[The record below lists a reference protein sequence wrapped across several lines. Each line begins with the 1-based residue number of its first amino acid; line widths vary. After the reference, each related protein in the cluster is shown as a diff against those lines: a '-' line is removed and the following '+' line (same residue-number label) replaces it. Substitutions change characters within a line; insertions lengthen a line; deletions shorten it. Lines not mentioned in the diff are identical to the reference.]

1 MKGASMLENL
11 HVKNLALIEEEDIT
25 FLDGLHI
32 LSGETGAGKSII
44 LGALGLALGGK
55 VSKDM
60 LRDPGKEALVEA
72 VFRITRDSQRKQLA
86 ELDIEPYDDEVIL
99 SRKITE
105 SRSVAKI
112 NGEMVPAIK
121 MKEVGDI
128 FLDIHGQNDHQSL
141 LHKKKHL
148 EMLDEYA
155 KNEVGPLKERMQTAY
170 KTYAAKQQE
179 WKEANQLDGDRE
191 REISFLEYEIKE
203 ITEANLEIGEDAR
216 FENQYRRLSNSKRI
230 MEALSEALSEAYQ
243 QTSGSDGASEQV
255 GRAVQRLH
263 QILSYDEALEP
274 MFESLNDID
283 SLLSDFN
290 RDLSQY
296 MAEAEFDEEMF
307 AQIDGRLNE
316 INRLKDKYGA
326 TIEDILAAKQEKE
339 DRLEKLM
346 HHEAYLAK
354 LTQALND
361 AKKEAEDAAF
371 ALSGMRKR
379 YAKELSGKV
388 EEALMDL
395 NFLDVHF
402 SMEFLQTDH
411 IGADGYDDAQFM
423 IRTNP
428 GEPIRPLKDIASGGE
443 MSRIMLAIK
452 TVLAEHDDIDT
463 LIFDEIDAG
472 ISGRTAQAVSE
483 KLHLVAKEHQVIC
496 ITHLPQIAAMA
507 DHHYL
512 IQKDVVGNETISS
525 IEALSYHDSIKELA
539 RMLGGT
545 TITQTV
551 LDNAKEMKDL
561 AQGKKDV

>member
-1 MKGASMLENL
+1 MLENL

-55 VSKDM
+55 VSKEM
-60 LRDPGKEALVEA
+60 LRDGDKEALVEA
-72 VFRITRDSQRKQLA
+72 VFRVTRESQRKQLA
-86 ELDIEPYDDEVIL
+86 ALDVEPYDDQIIL

-112 NGEMVPAIK
+112 NGEMVPAVK
-121 MKEVGDI
+121 MKQVGDI

-155 KNEVGPLKERMQTAY
+155 KSEVQPLKERMHTAY
-170 KTYAAKQQE
+170 KKYAQKQQE
-179 WKEANQLDGDRE
+179 WQDADRMDGDRE
-191 REISFLEYEIKE
+191 REISFLEYEIHE
-203 ITEANLEIGEDAR
+203 IADANLQVGEDER
-216 FENQYRRLSNSKRI
+216 FESQYRRLSNSKRI
-230 MEALSEALSEAYQ
+230 MEALGEAQ
-243 QTSGSDGASEQV
+243 QMSAGADGASDQI
-255 GRAVQRLH
+255 GRAIQRLH
-263 QILSYDEALEP
+263 QVVVYDEALSP
-274 MFESLNDID
+274 MLDSLSDID

-296 MAEAEFDEEMF
+296 MSEAEFDEELF

-316 INRLKDKYGA
+316 INRLKDKYGS
-326 TIEDILAAKQEKE
+326 TIEQIIAAKEEKE
-339 DRLEKLM
+339 ERLQKLQ
-346 HHEAYLAK
+346 HYEAYLAK
-354 LTQALND
+354 LSEECKQ

-371 ALSGMRKR
+371 ALSSMRQH
-379 YAKELSGKV
+379 YAKELSKKV
-388 EEALMDL
+388 EDALLDL

-402 SMEFLQTDH
+402 SMEFLQAEK
-411 IGADGYDDAQFM
+411 IGMDGYDDAQFM

-452 TVLAEHDDIDT
+452 TVLEEHDDIDT

-512 IQKDVVGNETISS
+512 IQKDVIGNETISS

-551 LDNAKEMKDL
+551 LDNAKEMKEL
-561 AQGKKDV
+561 AQQKKDV

>member
-1 MKGASMLENL
+1 MLENL

-55 VSKDM
+55 VSKEM
-60 LRDPGKEALVEA
+60 LRDGDKEALVEA
-72 VFRITRDSQRKQLA
+72 VFRVTRESQRKQLA
-86 ELDIEPYDDEVIL
+86 ALDVEPYDDQIIL

-112 NGEMVPAIK
+112 NGEMVPAVK
-121 MKEVGDI
+121 MKQVGDI

-155 KNEVGPLKERMQTAY
+155 KSEVQPLKERMHTAY
-170 KTYAAKQQE
+170 KKYAQKQQE
-179 WKEANQLDGDRE
+179 WQDADRMDGDRE
-191 REISFLEYEIKE
+191 REISFLEYEIHE
-203 ITEANLEIGEDAR
+203 IADSNLQVGEDER
-216 FENQYRRLSNSKRI
+216 FESQYRRLSNSKRI
-230 MEALSEALSEAYQ
+230 MEALGEAQ
-243 QTSGSDGASEQV
+243 QMSAGADGASDQI
-255 GRAVQRLH
+255 GRAIQRLH
-263 QILSYDEALEP
+263 QVVVYDEALSP
-274 MFESLNDID
+274 MLDSLSDID

-296 MAEAEFDEEMF
+296 MSEAEFDEELF

-316 INRLKDKYGA
+316 INRLKDKYGS
-326 TIEDILAAKQEKE
+326 TIEQILAAKEEKE
-339 DRLEKLM
+339 ERLQKLQ
-346 HHEAYLAK
+346 HYEAYLAK
-354 LTQALND
+354 LSEECKQ

-371 ALSGMRKR
+371 ALSSMRQH
-379 YAKELSGKV
+379 YAKELSKKV
-388 EEALMDL
+388 EDALLDL

-402 SMEFLQTDH
+402 SMEFLQAEK
-411 IGADGYDDAQFM
+411 IGMDGYDDAQFM

-512 IQKDVVGNETISS
+512 IQKDVIGNETISS

-545 TITQTV
+545 AITQTV
-551 LDNAKEMKDL
+551 LDNAKEMKEL
-561 AQGKKDV
+561 AQQKKDV

>member
-1 MKGASMLENL
+1 MLENL

-230 MEALSEALSEAYQ
+230 MEALSEAYQ

-296 MAEAEFDEEMF
+296 MAETEFDEEMF

-428 GEPIRPLKDIASGGE
+428 GEPIRPLKDVASGGE

>member
-60 LRDPGKEALVEA
+60 LRDPGKEALIEA

-203 ITEANLEIGEDAR
+203 ITEAKLEIGEDAR

-230 MEALSEALSEAYQ
+230 MEALSEAYQ

-339 DRLEKLM
+339 ERLEKLM

>member
-230 MEALSEALSEAYQ
+230 MEALSEAYQ

-296 MAEAEFDEEMF
+296 MAETEFDEEMF

-354 LTQALND
+354 MTQALND

-371 ALSGMRKR
+371 VLSGMRKR

>member
-1 MKGASMLENL
+1 MLENL

-179 WKEANQLDGDRE
+179 WKEANQLDGNRE

-230 MEALSEALSEAYQ
+230 MEALSEAYQ

>member
-1 MKGASMLENL
+1 MLENL

-55 VSKDM
+55 VSKEM
-60 LRDPGKEALVEA
+60 LRDGDKEALVEA
-72 VFRITRDSQRKQLA
+72 VFRVTRESQRKQLA
-86 ELDIEPYDDEVIL
+86 ALDVEPYDDQIIL

-112 NGEMVPAIK
+112 NGEMVPAVK
-121 MKEVGDI
+121 MKQVGDI

-155 KNEVGPLKERMQTAY
+155 KSEVQPLKERMHTAY
-170 KTYAAKQQE
+170 KKYAQKQQE
-179 WKEANQLDGDRE
+179 WQDADRMDGDRE
-191 REISFLEYEIKE
+191 REISFLEYEIHE
-203 ITEANLEIGEDAR
+203 IADANLQVGEDER
-216 FENQYRRLSNSKRI
+216 FESQYRRLSNSKRI
-230 MEALSEALSEAYQ
+230 MEALGEAQ
-243 QTSGSDGASEQV
+243 QMSAGADGASDQI
-255 GRAVQRLH
+255 GRAIQRLH
-263 QILSYDEALEP
+263 QVVVYDEALSP
-274 MFESLNDID
+274 MLDSLSDID

-296 MAEAEFDEEMF
+296 MSEAEFDEELF

-316 INRLKDKYGA
+316 INRLKDKYGS
-326 TIEDILAAKQEKE
+326 TIEQILAAKEEKE
-339 DRLEKLM
+339 ERLQKLQ
-346 HHEAYLAK
+346 HYEAYLAK
-354 LTQALND
+354 LSEECKQ

-371 ALSGMRKR
+371 ALSSMRQH
-379 YAKELSGKV
+379 YAKELSKKV
-388 EEALMDL
+388 EDALLDL

-402 SMEFLQTDH
+402 SMEFLQAEK
-411 IGADGYDDAQFM
+411 IGMDGYDDAQFM

-512 IQKDVVGNETISS
+512 IQKDVIGNETISS

-551 LDNAKEMKDL
+551 LDNAKEMKEL
-561 AQGKKDV
+561 AQQKKDV

>member
-72 VFRITRDSQRKQLA
+72 VFRITRDSQIKQLA

-121 MKEVGDI
+121 MKQVGDI

-230 MEALSEALSEAYQ
+230 MEALSEAYQ

-326 TIEDILAAKQEKE
+326 TIEDILATKQEKE

-395 NFLDVHF
+395 KFLDVHF

>member
-1 MKGASMLENL
+1 MLENL

-86 ELDIEPYDDEVIL
+86 ELDIEPYDDEIIL

-230 MEALSEALSEAYQ
+230 MEALSEAYQ

-539 RMLGGT
+539 RMLCGT

>member
-1 MKGASMLENL
+1 MLENL

-55 VSKDM
+55 VSKEM
-60 LRDPGKEALVEA
+60 LRDGDKEALVEA
-72 VFRITRDSQRKQLA
+72 VFRVTRESQRKQLA
-86 ELDIEPYDDEVIL
+86 ALDVEPYDDQIIL

-112 NGEMVPAIK
+112 NGEMVPAVK
-121 MKEVGDI
+121 MKQVGDI

-155 KNEVGPLKERMQTAY
+155 KSEVQPLKERMHTAY
-170 KTYAAKQQE
+170 KKYAQKQQE
-179 WKEANQLDGDRE
+179 WQDADRMDGDRE
-191 REISFLEYEIKE
+191 REISFLEYEIHE
-203 ITEANLEIGEDAR
+203 IADANLQVGEDER
-216 FENQYRRLSNSKRI
+216 FESQYRRLSNSKRI
-230 MEALSEALSEAYQ
+230 MEALGEAQ
-243 QTSGSDGASEQV
+243 QMSAGADGASDQI
-255 GRAVQRLH
+255 GRAIQRLH
-263 QILSYDEALEP
+263 QVVVYDEALSP
-274 MFESLNDID
+274 MLDSLSDID

-296 MAEAEFDEEMF
+296 MSEAEFDEELF

-316 INRLKDKYGA
+316 INRLKDKYGS
-326 TIEDILAAKQEKE
+326 TIEQILAAKEEKE
-339 DRLEKLM
+339 ERLQKLQ
-346 HHEAYLAK
+346 HYKAYLAK
-354 LTQALND
+354 LSEECKQ

-371 ALSGMRKR
+371 ALSSMRQH
-379 YAKELSGKV
+379 YAKELSKKV
-388 EEALMDL
+388 EDALLDL

-402 SMEFLQTDH
+402 SMEFLQAEK
-411 IGADGYDDAQFM
+411 IGMDGYDDAQFM

-483 KLHLVAKEHQVIC
+483 KLHLVAKKHQVIC

-512 IQKDVVGNETISS
+512 IQKDVIGNETISS

-551 LDNAKEMKDL
+551 LDNAKEMKEL
-561 AQGKKDV
+561 AQQKKDV

>member
-1 MKGASMLENL
+1 MLENL

-60 LRDPGKEALVEA
+60 LRDPGKEALIEA

-230 MEALSEALSEAYQ
+230 MEALSEAYQ

-402 SMEFLQTDH
+402 SMEFLQTNH

>member
-1 MKGASMLENL
+1 MLENL

-55 VSKDM
+55 VSKEM
-60 LRDPGKEALVEA
+60 LRDGDKEALVEA
-72 VFRITRDSQRKQLA
+72 VFRVTRESQRKQLA
-86 ELDIEPYDDEVIL
+86 ALDVEPYDDQIIL

-112 NGEMVPAIK
+112 NGEMVPAVK
-121 MKEVGDI
+121 MKQVGDI

-155 KNEVGPLKERMQTAY
+155 KSEVQPLKERMQTAY
-170 KTYAAKQQE
+170 KRYAQKQQE
-179 WKEANQLDGDRE
+179 WQDADRMDGDRE
-191 REISFLEYEIKE
+191 REISFLEYEIHE
-203 ITEANLEIGEDAR
+203 IADANLQVGEDER

-230 MEALSEALSEAYQ
+230 MEALGEAQ
-243 QTSGSDGASEQV
+243 QMSAGVDGASDQI
-255 GRAVQRLH
+255 GRAIQRLH
-263 QILSYDEALEP
+263 QVVVYDEALSP
-274 MFESLNDID
+274 MLDSLSDID

-290 RDLSQY
+290 RDLLQY
-296 MAEAEFDEEMF
+296 MSEAEFDEELF

-316 INRLKDKYGA
+316 INRLKDKYGS
-326 TIEDILAAKQEKE
+326 TIEQILAAKEEKE
-339 DRLEKLM
+339 ERLQKLQ
-346 HHEAYLAK
+346 HYEAYLAK
-354 LTQALND
+354 LSEECKQ

-371 ALSGMRKR
+371 ALSSMRQH
-379 YAKELSGKV
+379 YAKELSKKV
-388 EEALMDL
+388 EDALLDL

-402 SMEFLQTDH
+402 SMEFLQAEK
-411 IGADGYDDAQFM
+411 IGMDGYDDAQFM

-428 GEPIRPLKDIASGGE
+428 GEPVRPLKDIASGGE

-512 IQKDVVGNETISS
+512 IQKDVIGNETISS

-551 LDNAKEMKDL
+551 LDNAKEMKEL
-561 AQGKKDV
+561 AQQKKDV

>member
-1 MKGASMLENL
+1 MLENL

-55 VSKDM
+55 VSKEM
-60 LRDPGKEALVEA
+60 LRDGDKEALVEA
-72 VFRITRDSQRKQLA
+72 VFRVTRESQRKQLA
-86 ELDIEPYDDEVIL
+86 ALDVEPYDDQIIL

-112 NGEMVPAIK
+112 NGEMVPAVK
-121 MKEVGDI
+121 MKQVGDI

-155 KNEVGPLKERMQTAY
+155 KSEVQPLKERMHTAY
-170 KTYAAKQQE
+170 KKYAQKQQE
-179 WKEANQLDGDRE
+179 WQDADRMDGDRE
-191 REISFLEYEIKE
+191 REISFLEYEIHE
-203 ITEANLEIGEDAR
+203 IAEANLQVGEDER
-216 FENQYRRLSNSKRI
+216 FESQYRRLSNSKRI
-230 MEALSEALSEAYQ
+230 MEALGEAQ
-243 QTSGSDGASEQV
+243 QMSAGADGASDQI
-255 GRAVQRLH
+255 GRAIQRLH
-263 QILSYDEALEP
+263 QVVVYDEALSP
-274 MFESLNDID
+274 MLDSLSDID

-296 MAEAEFDEEMF
+296 MSEAEFDEELF

-316 INRLKDKYGA
+316 INRLKDKYGS
-326 TIEDILAAKQEKE
+326 TIEQILAAKEEKE
-339 DRLEKLM
+339 ERLQKLQ
-346 HHEAYLAK
+346 HYEAYLAK
-354 LTQALND
+354 LSEECKQ
-361 AKKEAEDAAF
+361 AKKEAEDAAV
-371 ALSGMRKR
+371 ALSSMRQR
-379 YAKELSGKV
+379 YAKELSKKV
-388 EEALMDL
+388 EDALLDL

-402 SMEFLQTDH
+402 SMEFLQAEK
-411 IGADGYDDAQFM
+411 IGMDGYDDAQFM

-551 LDNAKEMKDL
+551 LDNAKEMKEL
-561 AQGKKDV
+561 AQQKKDV

>member
-86 ELDIEPYDDEVIL
+86 ELDIEPYDDEIIL

-230 MEALSEALSEAYQ
+230 MEALSEAYQ

-326 TIEDILAAKQEKE
+326 TIEDILATKQEKE

>member
-1 MKGASMLENL
+1 MLENL

-55 VSKDM
+55 VSKEM
-60 LRDPGKEALVEA
+60 LRDGDKEALVEA
-72 VFRITRDSQRKQLA
+72 VFRVTRESQRKQLA
-86 ELDIEPYDDEVIL
+86 ALDVEPYDDQIIL

-112 NGEMVPAIK
+112 NGEMVPAVK
-121 MKEVGDI
+121 MKQVGDI

-155 KNEVGPLKERMQTAY
+155 KSEVQPLKERMHTAY
-170 KTYAAKQQE
+170 KKYAQKQQE
-179 WKEANQLDGDRE
+179 WQDADRMDGDRE
-191 REISFLEYEIKE
+191 REISFLEYEIHE
-203 ITEANLEIGEDAR
+203 IADANLQVGEDER
-216 FENQYRRLSNSKRI
+216 FESQYRRLSNSKRI
-230 MEALSEALSEAYQ
+230 MEALGEAQ
-243 QTSGSDGASEQV
+243 QMSAGADGASDQI
-255 GRAVQRLH
+255 GRAIQRLH
-263 QILSYDEALEP
+263 QVVVYDEALSP
-274 MFESLNDID
+274 MLDSLSDID

-296 MAEAEFDEEMF
+296 MSEAEFDEELF

-316 INRLKDKYGA
+316 INRLKDKYGS
-326 TIEDILAAKQEKE
+326 TIEQILAAKEEKE
-339 DRLEKLM
+339 ERLQKLQ
-346 HHEAYLAK
+346 HYEAYLAK
-354 LTQALND
+354 LSEECKQ

-371 ALSGMRKR
+371 ALSSMRQH
-379 YAKELSGKV
+379 YAKELSKKV
-388 EEALMDL
+388 EDALLDL

-402 SMEFLQTDH
+402 SMEFLQAEK
-411 IGADGYDDAQFM
+411 IGMDGYDDAQFM

-472 ISGRTAQAVSE
+472 TSGRTAQAVSE
-483 KLHLVAKEHQVIC
+483 KLHLVAKKHQVIC

-512 IQKDVVGNETISS
+512 IQKDVIGNETISS

-551 LDNAKEMKDL
+551 LDNAKEMKEL
-561 AQGKKDV
+561 AQQKKDV

>member
-112 NGEMVPAIK
+112 NGEMVPAIR

-230 MEALSEALSEAYQ
+230 MEALSEAYQ

-283 SLLSDFN
+283 SLLADFN

-428 GEPIRPLKDIASGGE
+428 GEQIRPLKDIASGGE

>member
-1 MKGASMLENL
+1 MLENL

-55 VSKDM
+55 VSKEM
-60 LRDPGKEALVEA
+60 LRDGDKEALVEA
-72 VFRITRDSQRKQLA
+72 VFRVTRESQRKQLA
-86 ELDIEPYDDEVIL
+86 ALDVEPYDDQIIL

-112 NGEMVPAIK
+112 NGEMVPAVK
-121 MKEVGDI
+121 MKQVGDI

-155 KNEVGPLKERMQTAY
+155 KSEVQPLKERMHTAY
-170 KTYAAKQQE
+170 KKYAQKQQE
-179 WKEANQLDGDRE
+179 WQDADRMDGDRE
-191 REISFLEYEIKE
+191 REISFLEYEIHE
-203 ITEANLEIGEDAR
+203 IADANLQVGEDER
-216 FENQYRRLSNSKRI
+216 FESQYRRLSNSKRI
-230 MEALSEALSEAYQ
+230 MEALGEAQ
-243 QTSGSDGASEQV
+243 QMSAGADGASDQI
-255 GRAVQRLH
+255 GRAIQRLH
-263 QILSYDEALEP
+263 QVVVYDEALSP
-274 MFESLNDID
+274 MLDSLSDID

-290 RDLSQY
+290 RDLSQ
-296 MAEAEFDEEMF
+296 EFDEELF

-316 INRLKDKYGA
+316 INRLKDKYGS
-326 TIEDILAAKQEKE
+326 TIEQILAAKEEKE
-339 DRLEKLM
+339 ERLQKLQ
-346 HHEAYLAK
+346 HYEAYLAK
-354 LTQALND
+354 LSEECKQ

-371 ALSGMRKR
+371 ALSSMRQH
-379 YAKELSGKV
+379 YAKELSKKV
-388 EEALMDL
+388 EDALLDL

-402 SMEFLQTDH
+402 SMEFLQAEK
-411 IGADGYDDAQFM
+411 IGMDGYDDAQFM

-512 IQKDVVGNETISS
+512 IQKDVIGNETISS

-551 LDNAKEMKDL
+551 LDNAKEMKEL
-561 AQGKKDV
+561 AQQKKDV

>member
-1 MKGASMLENL
+1 MLENL

-55 VSKDM
+55 VSKEM
-60 LRDPGKEALVEA
+60 LRDGDKEALVEA
-72 VFRITRDSQRKQLA
+72 VFRVTRESQRKQLA
-86 ELDIEPYDDEVIL
+86 ALDVEPYDDQIIL

-112 NGEMVPAIK
+112 NGEMVPAVK
-121 MKEVGDI
+121 MKQVGDI

-155 KNEVGPLKERMQTAY
+155 KSEVQPLKERMHTAY
-170 KTYAAKQQE
+170 KTYAQKQQE
-179 WKEANQLDGDRE
+179 WQDADRMDGDRE
-191 REISFLEYEIKE
+191 REISFLEYEIHE
-203 ITEANLEIGEDAR
+203 IADANLQVGEDER
-216 FENQYRRLSNSKRI
+216 FESQYRRLSNSKRI
-230 MEALSEALSEAYQ
+230 MEALGEAQ
-243 QTSGSDGASEQV
+243 QMSAGADGASDQI
-255 GRAVQRLH
+255 GRAIQRLH
-263 QILSYDEALEP
+263 QVVVYDEALLP
-274 MFESLNDID
+274 MLDSLSDID

-296 MAEAEFDEEMF
+296 MSEAEFDEELF

-316 INRLKDKYGA
+316 INRLKDKYGS
-326 TIEDILAAKQEKE
+326 TIEQILAAKEEKE
-339 DRLEKLM
+339 ERLQKLQ
-346 HHEAYLAK
+346 HYEAYLAK
-354 LTQALND
+354 LSEECKQ

-371 ALSGMRKR
+371 ALSSMRQH
-379 YAKELSGKV
+379 YAKELSKKV
-388 EEALMDL
+388 EDALLDL

-402 SMEFLQTDH
+402 SMEFLQAEK
-411 IGADGYDDAQFM
+411 IGMDGYDDAQFM

-512 IQKDVVGNETISS
+512 IQKDVIGNETISS

-551 LDNAKEMKDL
+551 LDNAKEMKEL
-561 AQGKKDV
+561 AQQKKDV

>member
-121 MKEVGDI
+121 MKQVGDI

-230 MEALSEALSEAYQ
+230 MEALSEAYQ

-316 INRLKDKYGA
+316 INRLKDKYGT

-371 ALSGMRKR
+371 ALSAMRKR

>member
-1 MKGASMLENL
+1 MLENL

-86 ELDIEPYDDEVIL
+86 ELDIEPYDDEIIL

-230 MEALSEALSEAYQ
+230 MEALSEAYQ

-326 TIEDILAAKQEKE
+326 TIEDILATKQEKE

>member
-1 MKGASMLENL
+1 MLENL

-155 KNEVGPLKERMQTAY
+155 KNEVGPLKERMQIMPT

-216 FENQYRRLSNSKRI
+216 FKTVSRLSNSKRI
-230 MEALSEALSEAYQ
+230 MEALSEAYQ

-296 MAEAEFDEEMF
+296 MAETEFDEEMF
-307 AQIDGRLNE
+307 GP
-316 INRLKDKYGA
+316 
-326 TIEDILAAKQEKE
+326 
-339 DRLEKLM
+339 DRRQ
-346 HHEAYLAK
+346 
-354 LTQALND
+354 TQ
-361 AKKEAEDAAF
+361 
-371 ALSGMRKR
+371 
-379 YAKELSGKV
+379 
-388 EEALMDL
+388 
-395 NFLDVHF
+395 
-402 SMEFLQTDH
+402 
-411 IGADGYDDAQFM
+411 
-423 IRTNP
+423 
-428 GEPIRPLKDIASGGE
+428 
-443 MSRIMLAIK
+443 
-452 TVLAEHDDIDT
+452 
-463 LIFDEIDAG
+463 
-472 ISGRTAQAVSE
+472 
-483 KLHLVAKEHQVIC
+483 
-496 ITHLPQIAAMA
+496 
-507 DHHYL
+507 
-512 IQKDVVGNETISS
+512 
-525 IEALSYHDSIKELA
+525 
-539 RMLGGT
+539 
-545 TITQTV
+545 
-551 LDNAKEMKDL
+551 
-561 AQGKKDV
+561 

>member
-203 ITEANLEIGEDAR
+203 ITEAKLEIGEDAR

-230 MEALSEALSEAYQ
+230 MEALSEAYQ

-296 MAEAEFDEEMF
+296 MAETEFDEEMF

>member
-1 MKGASMLENL
+1 MLENL

-230 MEALSEALSEAYQ
+230 MEALSEAYQ

-296 MAEAEFDEEMF
+296 MAETEFDEEMF

-361 AKKEAEDAAF
+361 AKKGAEDAAF

>member
-203 ITEANLEIGEDAR
+203 ITEANLEIGEDAC

-230 MEALSEALSEAYQ
+230 MEALSEAYQ

-339 DRLEKLM
+339 DRLERLM

>member
-1 MKGASMLENL
+1 MLENL

-230 MEALSEALSEAYQ
+230 MEALSEAYQ

-326 TIEDILAAKQEKE
+326 TIEDILAVKQEKE

>member
-86 ELDIEPYDDEVIL
+86 ELDIDPYDDEVIL

-121 MKEVGDI
+121 MKQVGDI

-230 MEALSEALSEAYQ
+230 MEALSEAYQ

-296 MAEAEFDEEMF
+296 MAETEFDEEMF

>member
-1 MKGASMLENL
+1 MLENL

-55 VSKDM
+55 VSKEM
-60 LRDPGKEALVEA
+60 LRDGDKEALVEA
-72 VFRITRDSQRKQLA
+72 VFRVTRESQRKQLA
-86 ELDIEPYDDEVIL
+86 ALDVEPYDDQIIL

-112 NGEMVPAIK
+112 NGEMVPAVK
-121 MKEVGDI
+121 MKQVGDI

-155 KNEVGPLKERMQTAY
+155 KSEVQPLKERMHTAY
-170 KTYAAKQQE
+170 KKYAQKQQE
-179 WKEANQLDGDRE
+179 WQDADRMDGDRE
-191 REISFLEYEIKE
+191 REISFLEHEIHE
-203 ITEANLEIGEDAR
+203 IADANLQVGEDER
-216 FENQYRRLSNSKRI
+216 FESQYRRLSNSKRI
-230 MEALSEALSEAYQ
+230 MEALGEAQ
-243 QTSGSDGASEQV
+243 QMSAGADGASDQI
-255 GRAVQRLH
+255 GRAIQRLH
-263 QILSYDEALEP
+263 QVVVYDEALSP
-274 MFESLNDID
+274 MLDSLSDID

-296 MAEAEFDEEMF
+296 MSEAEFDEELF

-316 INRLKDKYGA
+316 INRLKDKYGS
-326 TIEDILAAKQEKE
+326 TIEQILAAKEEKE
-339 DRLEKLM
+339 ERLQKLE
-346 HHEAYLAK
+346 HYEAYLAK
-354 LTQALND
+354 LSEECKQ

-371 ALSGMRKR
+371 ALSSMRQH
-379 YAKELSGKV
+379 YAKELSKKV
-388 EEALMDL
+388 EDALLDL

-402 SMEFLQTDH
+402 SMEFLQAEK
-411 IGADGYDDAQFM
+411 IGMDGYDDAQFM

-512 IQKDVVGNETISS
+512 IQKDVIGNETISS

-551 LDNAKEMKDL
+551 LDNAKEMKEL
-561 AQGKKDV
+561 AQQKKDV

>member
-1 MKGASMLENL
+1 MLENL

-170 KTYAAKQQE
+170 KTYATKQQE

-230 MEALSEALSEAYQ
+230 MEALSEAYQ

>member
-1 MKGASMLENL
+1 MLENL

-155 KNEVGPLKERMQTAY
+155 KNEVGPLKDRMQTAY

-230 MEALSEALSEAYQ
+230 MEALSEAYQ

-296 MAEAEFDEEMF
+296 MAETEFDEEMF

>member
-1 MKGASMLENL
+1 MLENL

-230 MEALSEALSEAYQ
+230 MEALSEAYQ

-296 MAEAEFDEEMF
+296 MAETEFDEEMF

-463 LIFDEIDAG
+463 LIFDEIDVG

>member
-105 SRSVAKI
+105 SRSVAK
-112 NGEMVPAIK
+112 NNSKMVPAIK

-230 MEALSEALSEAYQ
+230 MEALSEAYQ

-326 TIEDILAAKQEKE
+326 TIEDILATKQEKE

>member
-1 MKGASMLENL
+1 MKGTSMLENL

-179 WKEANQLDGDRE
+179 WKEANQLDVDRE

-230 MEALSEALSEAYQ
+230 MEALSEAYQ

-326 TIEDILAAKQEKE
+326 TIEDILATKQEKE

-525 IEALSYHDSIKELA
+525 IEALSYHDSIRELA

>member
-1 MKGASMLENL
+1 MLENL

-55 VSKDM
+55 VSKEM
-60 LRDPGKEALVEA
+60 LRDGDKEALVEA
-72 VFRITRDSQRKQLA
+72 VFRVTRESQRKQLA
-86 ELDIEPYDDEVIL
+86 TLDVEPYDDQIIL

-112 NGEMVPAIK
+112 NGEMVPAVK
-121 MKEVGDI
+121 MKQVGDI

-155 KNEVGPLKERMQTAY
+155 KSEVQPLKERMHTAY
-170 KTYAAKQQE
+170 KKCAQKQQE
-179 WKEANQLDGDRE
+179 WQDADRMDGDRE
-191 REISFLEYEIKE
+191 REISFLEYEIHE
-203 ITEANLEIGEDAR
+203 IADANLQVGEDER
-216 FENQYRRLSNSKRI
+216 FESQYRRLSNSKRI
-230 MEALSEALSEAYQ
+230 MEALGEAQ
-243 QTSGSDGASEQV
+243 QMSAGADGASDQI
-255 GRAVQRLH
+255 GRAIQRLH
-263 QILSYDEALEP
+263 QVVVYDEALSP
-274 MFESLNDID
+274 MLDSLSDID

-296 MAEAEFDEEMF
+296 MSEAEFDEELF

-316 INRLKDKYGA
+316 INRLKDKYGS
-326 TIEDILAAKQEKE
+326 TIEQILAAKEEKE
-339 DRLEKLM
+339 ERLQKLQ
-346 HHEAYLAK
+346 HYEAYLAK
-354 LTQALND
+354 LSEECKQ

-371 ALSGMRKR
+371 ALSSMRQH
-379 YAKELSGKV
+379 YAKELSKKV
-388 EEALMDL
+388 EDALLDL

-402 SMEFLQTDH
+402 SMEFLQAEK
-411 IGADGYDDAQFM
+411 IGMDGYDDAQFM

-512 IQKDVVGNETISS
+512 IQKDVIGNETISS

-551 LDNAKEMKDL
+551 LDNAKEMKEL
-561 AQGKKDV
+561 AQQKKDV

>member
-230 MEALSEALSEAYQ
+230 MEALSEAYQ

-507 DHHYL
+507 DHPYL
-512 IQKDVVGNETISS
+512 IQKDGVGNETISS
-525 IEALSYHDSIKELA
+525 IEALSYHDSITELA

>member
-1 MKGASMLENL
+1 MLENL

-230 MEALSEALSEAYQ
+230 MEALSEAYQ

-354 LTQALND
+354 LTQASND